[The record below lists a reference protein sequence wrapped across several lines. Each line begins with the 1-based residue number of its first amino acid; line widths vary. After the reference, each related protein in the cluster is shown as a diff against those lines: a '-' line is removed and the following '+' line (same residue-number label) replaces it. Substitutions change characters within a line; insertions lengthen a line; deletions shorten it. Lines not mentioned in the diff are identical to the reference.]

1 MHKNN
6 KAIGVATVAS
16 QWLLRRKP
24 RAMLAVAMTGLLMGA
39 GTLLIGPHAVAQS
52 QEFRL
57 DGCSNRTLRGSY
69 AFAIDGTIIAGPNRL
84 LLRGLAMTE
93 FDGRGNLTQVDFTT
107 INGAAAGTSWRTAV
121 GSYEVDSDCTGTM
134 QIIPSDGSPALSLKL
149 VVADHGRT
157 VHNIVLGNATGAVGT
172 KVH

>member
-1 MHKNN
+1 MHRDNETTG
-6 KAIGVATVAS
+6 AATATR
-16 QWLLRRKP
+16 QMPIARKP
-24 RAMLAVAMTGLLMGA
+24 GALVALTMT
-39 GTLLIGPHAVAQS
+39 TLLIGGGAMLMGPHAVAQS
-52 QEFRL
+52 EELRR

-107 INGAAAGTSWRTAV
+107 INGAPAGTGWRSAV
-121 GSYEVDSDCTGTM
+121 GSYDVDSDCTGTM
-134 QIIPSDGSPALSLKL
+134 QIVPDDGSPALNLKL

-157 VHNIVLGNATGAVGT
+157 VHNIVLGNATGATGT
-172 KVH
+172 KVN

>member
-1 MHKNN
+1 MHRNN
-6 KAIGVATVAS
+6 QAIGAATVAS
-16 QWLLRRKP
+16 QTLPGRKP
-24 RAMLAVAMTGLLMGA
+24 RAMLAVAMTGLLMGGRA
-39 GTLLIGPHAVAQS
+39 LLIGPHAVAQS

-121 GSYEVDSDCTGTM
+121 GSYDVDSDCTGTM
-134 QIIPSDGSPALSLKL
+134 QIIPGDGSPTLNLKL

-157 VHNIVLGNATGAVGT
+157 VHNIVLGNATGAVT
-172 KVH
+172 KVN

>member
-1 MHKNN
+1 MYSNN
-6 KAIGVATVAS
+6 REIAAGTRTRQTLLSRTPGVAVA
-16 QWLLRRKP
+16 
-24 RAMLAVAMTGLLMGA
+24 VVTTGLLLAG
-39 GTLLIGPHAVAQS
+39 GTLRGGPAAVAQS
-52 QEFRL
+52 EESRQN
-57 DGCSNRTLRGSY
+57 GCSDHTLRGSY

-107 INGAAAGTSWRTAV
+107 INGAPAGADWRPAV

-134 QIIPSDGSPALSLKL
+134 QIIPGDGSPTLNLKL

-157 VHNIVLGNATGAVGT
+157 VHNIVLGNATGATGT
-172 KVH
+172 KVD